1 MPVAYP
7 KRIILWQSGKTFFL
21 SPAPIRLL
29 TKELVTPANAL
40 TKTENKAETLL
51 TMLDTANSV
60 SPKRSIAT
68 KNRNQMAT
76 LIKN

>member
-29 TKELVTPANAL
+29 TKEPVTPANAL
-40 TKTENKAETLL
+40 TITENKAETLL